1 VNSVVDLDLTDT
13 IFQGV
18 EIYIFKKAWRIQIW
32 IQVRMDP
39 HRFEK
44 LHTDP
49 DPHQSGKLNPD
60 PHPHQ
65 SAKAEA
71 LEDYILAR
79 CRSKSGK
86 K

>member
-1 VNSVVDLDLTDT
+1 
-13 IFQGV
+13 
-18 EIYIFKKAWRIQIW
+18 
-32 IQVRMDP
+32 MDP